1 MPSASTSKATV
12 ALTHG
17 SSVGEAVGVAVG
29 DTVGDEVG
37 KEVGGS
43 VGLAVG
49 VAVGV
54 AVGGT
59 VGLEVGNAVGP
70 AVGPAVGEAVGLA
83 VGDPVGDAVGAS
95 VGFWKPSRSVAVP
108 PAETF
113 KVVGSPP
120 DVCTTPVGRVLS
132 TISVTAG
139 PAGTVTV
146 YMPVESVVTV
156 CDVPELSVMITC
168 TLGSPGSPW
177 S

>member
-1 MPSASTSKATV
+1 MPLPFVSSKTV
-12 ALTHG
+12 PLTLPVG
-17 SSVGEAVGVAVG
+17 VAVGELVGVAVG
-29 DTVGDEVG
+29 DRVGVL
-37 KEVGGS
+37 

-49 VAVGV
+49 GV
-54 AVGGT
+54 

-70 AVGPAVGEAVGLA
+70 AVGPAVGDAVGLA

-95 VGFWKPSRSVAVP
+95 VGFWKPSESVAVP

-113 KVVGSPP
+113 KVIGSTPE
-120 DVCTTPVGRVLS
+120 VCTTPGGRVLS

-139 PAGTVTV
+139 PAGKVTV

-156 CDVPELSVMITC
+156 CDVLELSVIITC